1 MKRDQTHITQT
12 DAILHP
18 RGCLP
23 VAFRVFE
30 FGDFKVDCDRFELSR
45 AGRALKLERKPMELL
60 ILLAAGNGHLITRTE
75 IIERLW
81 DSEVFVD
88 TEHGINTAIRKI
100 RHALGDDPERPR
112 FVQTVTGKGY
122 RFIAPIATVENLL
135 SGDQSRLSLTDP
147 KPLEIGGA
155 AAAPMPT
162 TAGPTQS
169 QTVLN
174 ASQHSDA
181 TPGNAH
187 NSRLILRLT
196 AFGAAAVLAFI
207 AISPATRGLAARFL
221 GLSASPQIRSLAV
234 LPLDNLSGDPSQDYF
249 ADGMTDELI
258 TMLAKNSTLRVVS
271 RTSVMQYK
279 GVRRPLPEIARAL
292 GVDGILEG
300 SIARSGD
307 KVHMTIQ
314 LIQAPSDTH
323 LWAESYDRDAGDIAS
338 LPNEAAQTIA
348 KRLNSAVSVSASQRY
363 VNPEAHDAY
372 LRGRYLW
379 YASQNAKSFEYF
391 KKATELQPDYA
402 SGWSGLA
409 SYYAASAI
417 DGQKSPAETLSAG
430 EEAATKAVQ
439 LDDTLPEAHLTLCA
453 AIFINRWDWTRSDQ
467 ECKRAIELDPE
478 FAEAYHFRAKILAA
492 LNRNQEA
499 IEAQKKAT
507 ELDPFARPWALDYS
521 YQLARQYDAALT
533 DALQRLDSAPND
545 WGLHWILYV
554 TYRCKGM
561 YKEATMELEKLLTLQ
576 GEEASVATV
585 RRAFQ
590 QGGYKNVVR
599 WQLGDLKK
607 KSSSQYVSP
616 VDLSL
621 LYAQLG
627 DREKTL
633 SLLEQGYREH
643 SPLLLW
649 VQNDPAY
656 DFLHSDERYRLVF
669 RNMRLPPAY

>member
-1 MKRDQTHITQT
+1 
-12 DAILHP
+12 
-18 RGCLP
+18 

-75 IIERLW
+75 IIESLW

-100 RHALGDDPERPR
+100 RQVLGDDPENPR

-122 RFIAPIATVENLL
+122 RFIAPIAAADPSL
-135 SGDQSRLSLTDP
+135 SGDRSRLSPTESN
-147 KPLEIGGA
+147 PLEIGGA
-155 AAAPMPT
+155 AAAPRPT
-162 TAGPTQS
+162 TASPTQS

-174 ASQHSDA
+174 ASQRSDT
-181 TPGNAH
+181 TPGNAR
-187 NSRLILRLT
+187 NSRLTLWLT
-196 AFGAAAVLAFI
+196 AFGAAVVLAFI
-207 AISPATRGLAARFL
+207 AISPAGRGLAARFL
-221 GLSASPQIRSLAV
+221 GLSARPKISSLAV
-234 LPLDNLSGDPSQDYF
+234 LPLDNLSGDSSQDYF

-279 GVRRPLPEIARAL
+279 GARRPLPEIARAL

-300 SIARSGD
+300 SIARSGE
-307 KVHMTIQ
+307 KVHMTVQ

-323 LWAESYDRDAGDIAS
+323 LWAESYDRDASDIVS
-338 LPNEAAQTIA
+338 LPREAAQTIA
-348 KRLNSAVSVSASQRY
+348 KRLNSAVPQAPLQHY
-363 VNPEAHDAY
+363 VNPQAHDAY

-379 YASQNAKSFEYF
+379 YAGQYAKSFEYF

-402 SGWSGLA
+402 PGWSGLA
-409 SYYAASAI
+409 SYYGASAI
-417 DGQKSPAETLSAG
+417 DGQKSPAETLAAG

-453 AIFINRWDWTRSDQ
+453 MIFVNRWDWTRSDL

-533 DALQRLDSAPND
+533 DALQRLDSTPND
-545 WGLHWILYV
+545 WGLHWILYE

-561 YKEATMELEKLLTLQ
+561 YKEAARELEKMLTLQ
-576 GEEASVATV
+576 GEEASVAIV
-585 RRAFQ
+585 RRAFE
-590 QGGYKNVVR
+590 QGGYKAVIR

-656 DFLHSDERYRLVF
+656 DFLHADERYRSIIKRVG
-669 RNMRLPPAY
+669 LPPAY

>member
-1 MKRDQTHITQT
+1 
-12 DAILHP
+12 
-18 RGCLP
+18 

-30 FGDFKVDCDRFELSR
+30 FGDFKVDCNRFELSR

-60 ILLAAGNGHLITRTE
+60 ILLAAGNGHLVTRTE

-100 RHALGDDPERPR
+100 RQVLDEDPERPR
-112 FVQTVTGKGY
+112 FIQTVTGKGY
-122 RFIAPIATVENLL
+122 RFIAPIATAEPSL
-135 SGDQSRLSLTDP
+135 SGDQSQLSPTETNLLD
-147 KPLEIGGA
+147 IGDAVAYPVLA
-155 AAAPMPT
+155 AAS
-162 TAGPTQS
+162 PTQS
-169 QTVLN
+169 QT
-174 ASQHSDA
+174 AHDATQHRET

-187 NSRLILRLT
+187 NSRLILWLAT
-196 AFGAAAVLAFI
+196 FGAAVVLAFI
-207 AISPATRGLAARFL
+207 AISPAARGLAARFL
-221 GLSASPQIRSLAV
+221 GLSARPQISSLAV

-300 SIARSGD
+300 SIARSGE

-323 LWAESYDRDAGDIAS
+323 LWAESYDRDASDIVS
-338 LPNEAAQTIA
+338 LPREAAQTIA
-348 KRLNSAVSVSASQRY
+348 KRLNSAVPQAPLPRY

-379 YASQNAKSFEYF
+379 YAGQYAKSFGYF

-402 SGWSGLA
+402 PGWSGLA
-409 SYYAASAI
+409 MYYGASAI
-417 DGQKSPAETLSAG
+417 DGQKSPAETLEAG

-453 AIFINRWDWTRSDQ
+453 AIYINRWDWTRSDQ

-478 FAEAYHFRAKILAA
+478 FAEAYHFRAKILAT

-507 ELDPFARPWALDYS
+507 ELDPFARPFALAYS
-521 YQLARQYDAALT
+521 YFLARQYDVALT
-533 DALQRLDSAPND
+533 DALQRQESTPND
-545 WGLHWILYV
+545 WALHWILYR

-561 YKEATMELEKLLTLQ
+561 YKEATSELEKMLTLQ
-576 GEEASVATV
+576 RDEASVAIV

-599 WQLGDLKK
+599 WQVDDLKK
-607 KSSSQYVSP
+607 KSTSQYVSP

-656 DFLHSDERYRLVF
+656 DFLHSDERYRSIIKRVG
-669 RNMRLPPAY
+669 LPLAY

>member
-1 MKRDQTHITQT
+1 
-12 DAILHP
+12 
-18 RGCLP
+18 

-60 ILLAAGNGHLITRTE
+60 ILLAAGNGHLVTRTE
-75 IIERLW
+75 IIESLW

-100 RHALGDDPERPR
+100 RQVLGDDPERPR

-122 RFIAPIATVENLL
+122 RFIAPIATVDPSS
-135 SGDQSRLSLTDP
+135 SGDQSRLSP
-147 KPLEIGGA
+147 AEANSLEVGGA

-162 TAGPTQS
+162 TSSPAQS
-169 QTVLN
+169 QTALS
-174 ASQHSDA
+174 ASQHSD
-181 TPGNAH
+181 TNRGNAR
-187 NSRLILRLT
+187 NARIVLWLA
-196 AFGAAAVLAFI
+196 AFAAAIVLAFV
-207 AISPATRGLAARFL
+207 AISPAAGGLAAGVL
-221 GLSASPQIRSLAV
+221 GLSARPEIGSLAV
-234 LPLDNLSGDPSQDYF
+234 LPLENLSGDPSQDYF

-279 GVRRPLPEIARAL
+279 GARRPLPEIARAL

-300 SIARSGD
+300 SIARSGE

-323 LWAESYDRDAGDIAS
+323 LWAESYDRNASDIVS
-338 LPNEAAQTIA
+338 LPREAAQTIA
-348 KRLNSAVSVSASQRY
+348 KRLNSTVSVSASQRY
-363 VNPEAHDAY
+363 INPEAHDAC

-379 YASQNAKSFEYF
+379 YAGQNAKSFECF

-402 SGWSGLA
+402 PGWSGLA
-409 SYYAASAI
+409 NYYGASAI
-417 DGQKSPAETLSAG
+417 DGQKSPAETLAAE
-430 EEAATKAVQ
+430 EEAANKAVQ
-439 LDDTLPEAHLTLCA
+439 LDDTLPEAHLALCA

-507 ELDPFARPWALDYS
+507 ELDPFARPWALDFS

-533 DALQRLDSAPND
+533 DALQRLDSTPND
-545 WGLHWILYV
+545 WGLHWILYE

-561 YKEATMELEKLLTLQ
+561 YKEAAGELEKMLKLQ
-576 GEEASVATV
+576 GDEASVAIV
-585 RRAFQ
+585 RRTFE
-590 QGGYKNVVR
+590 QGGYKDVIR

-607 KSSSQYVSP
+607 KSSTQYVSP

-633 SLLEQGYREH
+633 TYLEQGYRER

-656 DFLHSDERYRLVF
+656 DFLHSDERYRSIIKRVG
-669 RNMRLPPAY
+669 LPPAY

>member
-1 MKRDQTHITQT
+1 MPNPVPSTE
-12 DAILHP
+12 
-18 RGCLP
+18 RGL
-23 VAFRVFE
+23 VYEFRE
-30 FGDFKVDCDRFELSR
+30 FRLDCGGFELLRNSR
-45 AGRALKLERKPMELL
+45 ELRVERKPMELL
-60 ILLAAGNGHLITRTE
+60 ILLASREGQLVTRQE
-75 IIERLW
+75 IAERLW
-81 DSEVFVD
+81 SSEVFVD

-100 RHALGDDPERPR
+100 RQVLGDDPEKPR

-122 RFIAPIATVENLL
+122 RFIAPIAV
-135 SGDQSRLSLTDP
+135 GQSRMEDEARPSQINGTDLDNPLPVLAAPSEALALTP
-147 KPLEIGGA
+147 A
-155 AAAPMPT
+155 AAGAEPPLDRT
-162 TAGPTQS
+162 TRKPARTHLAVWLAAGVS
-169 QTVLN
+169 
-174 ASQHSDA
+174 
-181 TPGNAH
+181 
-187 NSRLILRLT
+187 
-196 AFGAAAVLAFI
+196 AAI
-207 AISPATRGLAARFL
+207 AILVVAVAFDHRSFAGRILHRTAKPAI
-221 GLSASPQIRSLAV
+221 SSLAV
-234 LPLDNLSGDPSQDYF
+234 LPIDNLSGDHGQDYF

-300 SIARSGD
+300 SIARSGE
-307 KVHMTIQ
+307 KVHMTVQ

-323 LWAESYDRDAGDIAS
+323 LWAESYDRDASDIVS
-338 LPNEAAQTIA
+338 LPREAAQTIA
-348 KRLNSAVSVSASQRY
+348 KRLNSAVPQAPLPRY

-379 YASQNAKSFEYF
+379 YANQNAKSFEYF

-402 SGWSGLA
+402 PGWSGLA
-409 SYYAASAI
+409 IYYGASAV
-417 DGQKSPAETLSAG
+417 DGQKSPAETLAAG
-430 EEAATKAVQ
+430 EEAASRAVQ
-439 LDDTLPEAHLTLCA
+439 LDDTLPEAHLALCA
-453 AIFINRWDWTRSDQ
+453 LIFVNRWDWTRSDP
-467 ECKRAIELDPE
+467 ECKRAIELDPGY
-478 FAEAYHFRAKILAA
+478 AEAYHFRAKILAA

-507 ELDPFARPWALDYS
+507 ELDPFARPWALAYS

-533 DALQRLDSAPND
+533 DALQRLDSTPND

-561 YKEATMELEKLLTLQ
+561 YKEATRELEKMLTLQ
-576 GEEASVATV
+576 GDEASVAIV

-590 QGGYKNVVR
+590 QGGCKNVIR
-599 WQLGDLKK
+599 WQVGDLKK

-633 SLLEQGYREH
+633 SFLEQGYREH

-656 DFLHSDERYRLVF
+656 DFLHSDERYRLVI

>member
-1 MKRDQTHITQT
+1 
-12 DAILHP
+12 
-18 RGCLP
+18 
-23 VAFRVFE
+23 VAFRVFA
-30 FGDFKVDCDRFELSR
+30 FGDFKVDCDRFELTR
-45 AGRALKLERKPMELL
+45 AGRTLKLERKPMELL
-60 ILLAAGNGHLITRTE
+60 ILLAAGNGHLVTRTE
-75 IIERLW
+75 IIESLW

-100 RHALGDDPERPR
+100 RQVLGDEPENPR

-122 RFIAPIATVENLL
+122 RFIAPIATVDPSV
-135 SGDQSRLSLTDP
+135 SGNQGLFPPTEGN
-147 KPLEIGGA
+147 PLEVGGE

-162 TAGPTQS
+162 TASPTQS

-174 ASQHSDA
+174 PSRHSDT
-181 TPGNAH
+181 TPGNARI
-187 NSRLILRLT
+187 SRLIPWVT
-196 AFGAAAVLAFI
+196 AFAAAVVLAI
-207 AISPATRGLAARFL
+207 IGVSPAGRGLAARFL
-221 GLSASPQIRSLAV
+221 RLSARPQIRSLAV
-234 LPLDNLSGDPSQDYF
+234 LPLDNLSGDQSQDYF

-279 GVRRPLPEIARAL
+279 GARRPLPEIARAL

-300 SIARSGD
+300 SIARSGE
-307 KVHMTIQ
+307 KVHMNIQ
-314 LIQAPSDTH
+314 LIHAPSDTH
-323 LWAESYDRDAGDIAS
+323 LWAESYDRDASDIVS
-338 LPNEAAQTIA
+338 LPREAAQAIA
-348 KRLNSAVSVSASQRY
+348 KRLNSAVSVSPGQRY

-379 YASQNAKSFEYF
+379 YAGQYAKSFEYF

-402 SGWSGLA
+402 PGWSGLA
-409 SYYAASAI
+409 MNYGASAI
-417 DGQKSPAETLSAG
+417 DGQKSPAETLEAG

-453 AIFINRWDWTRSDQ
+453 MIFENRWDWMRSDQ
-467 ECKRAIELDPE
+467 ECKRAIELNPA
-478 FAEAYHFRAKILAA
+478 FAEAYHYRAKILAA
-492 LNRNQEA
+492 LNHNQEA

-507 ELDPFARPWALDYS
+507 ELDPFARPFALAYS

-533 DALQRLDSAPND
+533 DALQRQDSTPND
-545 WGLHWILYV
+545 WGLHWVLYV

-561 YKEATMELEKLLTLQ
+561 DKEATRELERMLALQ
-576 GEEASVATV
+576 GDEASVAIV

-599 WQLGDLKK
+599 WQVSDLKK

-643 SPLLLW
+643 SPILLW

-656 DFLHSDERYRLVF
+656 DFLHSDERYRSIIKRVG
-669 RNMRLPPAY
+669 LPPAY